1 MAFRRSA
8 FALRG
13 VFLACGSKIVNPEKN
28 QGWIKLKKINSTK
41 KKWGQKR
48 IHLKKMGPKCK

>member
-1 MAFRRSA
+1 MLRFNSGLAGRRRSSCVAFRRSA

-28 QGWIKLKKINSTK
+28 QGWIKLKKIN
-41 KKWGQKR
+41 
-48 IHLKKMGPKCK
+48 